1 MGKGLSPQQMVLRK
15 LNTAEKWNER
25 LIFHHTQKA
34 TRRGSDLNVR
44 PETVK
49 LLAEH
54 IRREPL
60 NIALGSNFRIW
71 HLKHKE
77 ERKIDTW
84 GYVKFKS
91 SCPAKG
97 TINKTKRQPTEWEK
111 YLYNHGQISPTFW
124 RFALCDFK
132 PLCFYKR
139 PTWVSDFPN
148 WKESSVSFLWK
159 NKKQRQ
165 RSVFVLQRDVLGK
178 MSPQEQDWRHQAPP
192 PGATL

>member
-25 LIFHHTQKA
+25 LTFHHTQKA

-111 YLYNHGQISPTFW
+111 YLYNHGQISPTFEDLLYVILSH
-124 RFALCDFK
+124 FAFTKGLHEYLIF
-132 PLCFYKR
+132 LTERNQVFHFYGKIKSR
-139 PTWVSDFPN
+139 G
-148 WKESSVSFLWK
+148 SVQYLFCSET
-159 NKKQRQ
+159 
-165 RSVFVLQRDVLGK
+165 S
-178 MSPQEQDWRHQAPP
+178 
-192 PGATL
+192 